1 MAISCLQHSC
11 KHAGCGGPCG
21 ELERASRW
29 AKPAVDLA
37 ARETA
42 ALSGKA
48 AVAQVLADRPRCA
61 VEQARVAVR
70 RRRERVCVATNAV
83 ATPES
88 LPRSLCRPG
97 RFVAGDREGDTAS
110 RESAAPSDSVATRAL
125 ASPRRSG
132 NRIRVYE
139 ERTRDRRR
147 PESYR
152 CGGACLLDSYKPC
165 MSLSGVL
172 DSRTDQKKSG
182 GPPVRSLLWLGR
194 EAGWAV
200 LWVTVTRRRGRRRR
214 RGRGRG
220 RGRRGQTLRGGWR
233 ARRSFRGARRTRMCR
248 GEGLRG
254 GGRASA

>member
-172 DSRTDQKKSG
+172 DSRTDQKKERRASR
-182 GPPVRSLLWLGR
+182 PEPVV
-194 EAGWAV
+194 AG
-200 LWVTVTRRRGRRRR
+200 T
-214 RGRGRG
+214 
-220 RGRRGQTLRGGWR
+220 GGWMGSAVGYGYAAAGSASSPR
-233 ARRSFRGARRTRMCR
+233 SRSRSARSDSPRWVASSTVVSRGSSNTNVSR
-248 GEGLRG
+248 
-254 GGRASA
+254 